1 MLYSNIW
8 QLPFDSACRKKPRET
23 KQNKGKLIKP
33 LFTIEIELPMLLSA
47 KANPVKKTNNHD
59 GLSFVR
65 VMTLSDDILR
75 AIFIDSYTKR
85 TMKPPSARE
94 S

>member
-1 MLYSNIW
+1 MATPLRLRVQKEATERRNKTNS
-8 QLPFDSACRKKPRET
+8 
-23 KQNKGKLIKP
+23 KGKLIKP

-59 GLSFVR
+59 GLNFVR
-65 VMTLSDDILR
+65 VMTLSEDILR